1 MGNKNNVITNPNA
14 INDNLEFNPHFKL
27 RIYPSLLAS
36 QSLHISIAN
45 IQAKSI
51 ESESGVTDK
60 LD

>member
-27 RIYPSLLAS
+27 RTS